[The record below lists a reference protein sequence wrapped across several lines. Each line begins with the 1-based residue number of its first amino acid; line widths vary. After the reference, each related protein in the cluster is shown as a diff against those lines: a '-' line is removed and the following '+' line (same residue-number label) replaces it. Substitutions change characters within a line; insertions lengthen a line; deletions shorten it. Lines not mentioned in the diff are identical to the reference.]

1 VKKAIIIFVL
11 ALVLNILWENLHSF
25 LYDNYMGGKI
35 TEFIL
40 IRAALFDALLITIIL
55 LPFVFLNILKNKS
68 WLIIIIGIII
78 AIFNE
83 WYGLSTGRWAYNSLM
98 PILPIIKVGLT
109 PTLQLGVLGYITHKL
124 TVRIRL
130 RNRIRM

>member
-1 VKKAIIIFVL
+1 MKKLGIIFLL
-11 ALVLNILWENLHSF
+11 AFILNVFWENLHSF
-25 LYDNYMGGKI
+25 LYSNYMGGKI

-40 IRAALFDALLITIIL
+40 IRASLFDAIMITMIL
-55 LPFVFLNILKNKS
+55 LPFVFLNSFKNSKL
-68 WLIIIIGIII
+68 LIIFFGIVI

-109 PTLQLGVLGYITHKL
+109 PVLQLGVLGYISYLLEEHISK
-124 TVRIRL
+124 RFAI
-130 RNRIRM
+130 I